1 MGFTRSQA
9 GVVVPTVAILLAIAG
24 CSEVAVPTQTPV
36 EFDATVVP
44 TDTPVP
50 TSTPPSPTCD
60 GDCLLGKE
68 LFDISGCANCH
79 STVDERVVGP
89 GLAGVYSRAARR
101 KVLDADDYIEESL
114 REPQAFLVD
123 GFPPVMPSFDQ
134 FSYGDVRVLIEYLK
148 TLK

>member
-1 MGFTRSQA
+1 MGFSRSQT
-9 GVVVPTVAILLAIAG
+9 GIVVPTVAILLAIAG
-24 CSEVAVPTQTPV
+24 CNEVQLPTQTPV
-36 EFDATVVP
+36 EFSVTVVP

-50 TSTPPSPTCD
+50 TPTPPPCD
-60 GDCLLGKE
+60 EDCLLGKE

-79 STVDERVVGP
+79 STGDDKIVGP
-89 GLAGVYSRAARR
+89 GLAGVYARADRR

>member
-24 CSEVAVPTQTPV
+24 CSEVADPTQTPV

-79 STVDERVVGP
+79 STGDERVVGP

-114 REPQAFLVD
+114 REP
-123 GFPPVMPSFDQ
+123 
-134 FSYGDVRVLIEYLK
+134 
-148 TLK
+148 